1 MSKVDLKMKNL
12 SPLTDDEL
20 MECTGGASKLFNAI
34 RAIFTKGKVGAT
46 SIGGAVARSA
56 AVVAEYGK
64 LMFIGSKLSNKN
76 KRMAGLEPNVYFLW
90 KVKFP

>member
-20 MECTGGASKLFNAI
+20 IECTGGASKLFNAI
-34 RAIFTKGKVGAT
+34 RAIFTKGKGGTT

-56 AVVAEYGK
+56 AEYGK

-76 KRMAGLEPNVYFLW
+76 KRLAGLEPNVYFL
-90 KVKFP
+90 